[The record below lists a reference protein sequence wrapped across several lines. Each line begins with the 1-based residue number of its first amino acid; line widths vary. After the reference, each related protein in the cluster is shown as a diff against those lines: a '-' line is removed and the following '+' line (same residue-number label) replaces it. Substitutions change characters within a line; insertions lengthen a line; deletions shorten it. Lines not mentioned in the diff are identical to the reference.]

1 MVVNVFLFNNLFIEN
16 LELWLGKMGRININ
30 WDLKKKIEK
39 RKEKIV
45 VNIFLF
51 NNLFI
56 GNWNYDWEELK
67 YLLL

>member
-1 MVVNVFLFNNLFIEN
+1 
-16 LELWLGKMGRININ
+16 MGRININ

-39 RKEKIV
+39 RKEKMV

-56 GNWNYDWEELK
+56 GNWNYDWEKWEELI
-67 YLLL
+67 LIGI